1 MHSGRTHLL
10 ATGRQGKGQ
19 LRREGAL
26 AHATL
31 AGKHEDDM
39 AHGAQAGGNRSKVG
53 VGPGGRSGAGGLVG
67 AALAGGRA
75 ACLPTGSPGAVCKR
89 GQGAAGWRMSCNAI
103 ELWPGKSHRDGC
115 GNCANQHTFICVCG
129 DFCRSCHRHRRELLR
144 GEPLQGTRNGP
155 SERVKC
161 GSTRTLKGRAGCP
174 GGGGTPPGARPPRP
188 QGGREVWG
196 GGASYAPWGVCGCA
210 TG

>member
-1 MHSGRTHLL
+1 MIKSGSSTRAALVWQRVWVGTGVRWGGGVSLHSGRTHLL

-144 GEPLQGTRNGP
+144 GNLSR
-155 SERVKC
+155 EREM
-161 GSTRTLKGRAGCP
+161 GLLSA
-174 GGGGTPPGARPPRP
+174 
-188 QGGREVWG
+188 
-196 GGASYAPWGVCGCA
+196 
-210 TG
+210 